1 MQLCLDKAGR
11 KIEFKESPKGNPG
24 RSLTKARERAKAGG
38 SDVSRTRKK
47 GGKTRPEKA
56 VGQWEGMRPGR
67 QAFGA

>member
-1 MQLCLDKAGR
+1 MRRVL
-11 KIEFKESPKGNPG
+11 KEIQGGASPSPG
-24 RSLTKARERAKAGG
+24 EGAKAGG
-38 SDVSRTRKK
+38 SDVPRTRRK